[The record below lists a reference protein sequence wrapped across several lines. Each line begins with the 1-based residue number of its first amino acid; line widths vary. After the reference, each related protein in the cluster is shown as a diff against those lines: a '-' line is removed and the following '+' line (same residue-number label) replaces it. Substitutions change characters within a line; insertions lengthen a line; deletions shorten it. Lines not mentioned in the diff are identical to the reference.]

1 VLLCVALWLALALLW
16 GPVGTSVAAAQAA
29 QDGPYVLDVPYV
41 SQEDGT
47 PYGAVNCGPASVAM
61 LLRAL
66 GVDVSVEDARA
77 ALSRAQ
83 GGRGDYGGA
92 GLETLATALT
102 GYGLRHSGL
111 LPGGR
116 AAPWTPEAVREAL
129 RDGRPMIAQVRERL
143 LPGRGAGAGGADH
156 YVVLVGLDGD
166 DVAYHDPALPA
177 PGEAPRSAPMG
188 AMMAAMAASS
198 RPFTAVAVAPAEG
211 RYPVRVAAPAPAAAA
226 PAPAPTP
233 APVSG
238 PAPDPQPVVA
248 PAPPEPVPAPPEVRT
263 LGWWERVPP
272 AMLGVALLALLL
284 ALGIAYLLYASSGPV
299 GTLVFFGAGG
309 ERLGQ
314 LTLSRWRHSVRWSTD
329 ACARNLPAVDTAAL
343 RVDRGP
349 AVGGRTTVRLGL
361 VSGDGHVVS
370 RILQHHESCPVSQT
384 PPRSVMYLGLP
395 AGSGATSEAGE
406 ATGALPGWQPGAA
419 G

>member
-1 VLLCVALWLALALLW
+1 M
-16 GPVGTSVAAAQAA
+16 SVAAA

-47 PYGAVNCGPASVAM
+47 PYGAVSCGPASVAM

-66 GVDVSVEDARA
+66 GVDVSVADARA
-77 ALSRAQ
+77 ALSRAL
-83 GGRGDYGGA
+83 GGGGEYGGA

-102 GYGLRHSGL
+102 GYGLHHSGL

-116 AAPWTPEAVREAL
+116 ASLWTPEAIRETL

-143 LPGRGAGAGGADH
+143 LPGRGAAAGGADH
-156 YVVLVGLDGD
+156 YVVLVGLDGE

-188 AMMAAMAASS
+188 AMLAAMAASS

-211 RYPVRVAAPAPAAAA
+211 RYPVRVAAAPPAPPTPA
-226 PAPAPTP
+226 PAPAL
-233 APVSG
+233 AVG
-238 PAPDPQPVVA
+238 PAQDPQPVAA

-263 LGWWERVPP
+263 LGWWERVPL
-272 AMLGVALLALLL
+272 AMLGIPLLALLL
-284 ALGIAYLLYASSGPV
+284 ALGIAYAIYASSGPV
-299 GTLVFFGAGG
+299 GTLEFFGAGG
-309 ERLGQ
+309 EHLGQ
-314 LTLSRWRHSVRWSTD
+314 LTLSRWRHTVRWNID

-343 RVDRGP
+343 RADRGP
-349 AVGGRTTVRLGL
+349 VVAGRTTVRLGL

-370 RILQHHESCPVSQT
+370 RILQHRESCPVSQA

-395 AGSGATSEAGE
+395 AGSGARSETGE
-406 ATGALPGWQPGAA
+406 ATGTLLGWQPGAA